1 MGEMLGGKR
10 TVGAFYSEVGSQA
23 RDGPVGGLEVD
34 KAERGG
40 HKYAAVHTLERIGEA
55 SAAGDTDTHSEGHIC
70 RAEAALAYHTEADS
84 CTPCLS
90 TL

>member
-1 MGEMLGGKR
+1 MLGGKR
-10 TVGAFYSEVGSQA
+10 TVGAFYSEVDSQT
-23 RDGPVGGLEVD
+23 RDRPVGGPEVD

-40 HKYAAVHTLERIGEA
+40 DKSAAVHTLERIGEA
-55 SAAGDTDTHSEGHIC
+55 SAAGDTGTHSEGHIC
-70 RAEAALAYHTEADS
+70 RAEAALAYRTEADS

>member
-40 HKYAAVHTLERIGEA
+40 HKYAAVHTLERIGAA
-55 SAAGDTDTHSEGHIC
+55 SAAGDTDTHSEGDIC
-70 RAEAALAYHTEADS
+70 RAEAALAYRTEVDS

>member
-1 MGEMLGGKR
+1 MPGGKR
-10 TVGAFYSEVGSQA
+10 TLGASYSEVGSQA

-34 KAERGG
+34 SAERGG
-40 HKYAAVHTLERIGEA
+40 HKYAAVHTLERVGEA
-55 SAAGDTDTHSEGHIC
+55 SAAGDTGTYSEGHIR
-70 RAEAALAYHTEADS
+70 RAEAALAYRTADS